1 MNIDTIVVL
10 DIIQKH
16 PRRTSAN
23 PPFALLSKKGYVVF
37 KLFET
42 SVREEEASERNE
54 QSLNAFLYRACLT
67 LSLSICQRI
76 SPLGMKSAEG
86 LWWDLI

>member
-1 MNIDTIVVL
+1 M
-10 DIIQKH
+10 
-16 PRRTSAN
+16 
-23 PPFALLSKKGYVVF
+23 F

-67 LSLSICQRI
+67 LSLSIFQRT